1 MSGVAERNL
10 TRKHAVSYVD
20 DADEYLERMLALI
33 EGPVIDMEPAAAI
46 EPGRLL
52 AIKAIGR

>member
-1 MSGVAERNL
+1 MLVERKQINIG
-10 TRKHAVSYVD
+10 YVD
-20 DADEYLERMLALI
+20 DADEYLAKMMKLI
-33 EGPVIDMEPAAAI
+33 EGPVFDMEPAAAI